1 MLNFSNLF
9 LKFISLILG
18 LSDTQSFPPPLK
30 AEEEQELFIKANK
43 GDMNARAK
51 LIEHNMRLVS
61 HIIRKYYSSYGYPD
75 DLLSIGSLGLIKAV
89 DSFQCEKGTRFA
101 TYGARCIQNEIL
113 MFFRSQKKANMEVS
127 LNDTIDVDRDGNPL
141 TYLDIISTPETIAED
156 IDMSIHIEKL
166 RELVDSVLDERE
178 REIIVLRYG
187 LLGYQP
193 KTQREVAH
201 HLGISRSYVSR
212 IEKRALL
219 LLKDSFGNVRP
230 DFDD

>member
-9 LKFISLILG
+9 FKFISLILG
-18 LSDTQSFPPPLK
+18 LSDMQSFPPPLK
-30 AEEEQELFIKANK
+30 ADEEQALFAKAKK
-43 GDMNARAK
+43 GDLNARAK

-75 DLLSIGSLGLIKAV
+75 DLMSIGSLGLIKAV
-89 DSFQCEKGTRFA
+89 DSFQYEKGTRFA
-101 TYGARCIQNEIL
+101 TYGCRCIQNEIL
-113 MFFRSQKKANMEVS
+113 MFFRSQKKANLEVS

-156 IDMSIHIEKL
+156 IDMNTHIEKV
-166 RELVDSVLDERE
+166 RELVDTVLDERT

-193 KTQREVAH
+193 KTQREVASY
-201 HLGISRSYVSR
+201 LGISRSYVSR

-219 LLKDSFGNVRP
+219 TLKEAFGSSRP
-230 DFDD
+230 EFDD